1 MLDLLGLE
9 HRFSGQSAGAQ
20 PALDIAS
27 LTITPGRLTVI
38 RGPSGSGKTTLLYVL
53 SGLIKPSAGQ
63 VRWSGLDIA
72 ALGETERDR
81 WRRRNAGFVFQSF
94 NLMEELN
101 PLGNVTL
108 AAYFSAW
115 TDRTVRKRAIALLER
130 FGIANEPR
138 RVDTYSQGEQQRV
151 ALARAL
157 VFDPPILFADEPTAS
172 LDAGNSIQLCD
183 DFKRLASEGRAI
195 VAVSHDPLLIAA
207 ADSVVALD
215 HGRIGDGKTL
225 S

>member
-1 MLDLLGLE
+1 MLELVGLE
-9 HRFSGQSAGAQ
+9 HRFDGRSASAP

-27 LTITPGRLTVI
+27 LAILPGRLTVI

-53 SGLIKPSAGQ
+53 SGLIKPTAGQ
-63 VRWSGLDIA
+63 VRWSGTDIA
-72 ALGETERDR
+72 ALGEGERDR

-94 NLMEELN
+94 NLMEEMS

-108 AAYFSAW
+108 AAYFSAL
-115 TDRTVRKRAIALLER
+115 TDKAVRERAIALLDR
-130 FGIANEPR
+130 FGVANEAR
-138 RVDTYSQGEQQRV
+138 RVDSYSRGEQQRV

-183 DFKRLASEGRAI
+183 EFKHLAGEGRTI

-207 ADSVVALD
+207 ADVIVALD
-215 HGRIGDGKTL
+215 HGRIAEEEAQP
-225 S
+225 